1 MNRTFDRWGGF
12 FFLVLGAAIVWQ
24 SFGISQSV
32 SGSVVGPRRFPVG
45 LGALLMLFSLRLIYE
60 TFTSPKYAESG
71 AAAKPKETLNYRR
84 FLLFVAVFLLYIAL
98 LKPLGYV
105 LSTILYLTV
114 AFQLVQRGK
123 LWLSL
128 LVAAAFAG
136 VIYYVFVVVLKGTL
150 PGFPSWLGG

>member
-1 MNRTFDRWGGF
+1 
-12 FFLVLGAAIVWQ
+12 
-24 SFGISQSV
+24 
-32 SGSVVGPRRFPVG
+32 
-45 LGALLMLFSLRLIYE
+45 
-60 TFTSPKYAESG
+60 
-71 AAAKPKETLNYRR
+71 
-84 FLLFVAVFLLYIAL
+84 VAVFLLYIAL

>member
-32 SGSVVGPRRFPVG
+32 SGSVVGPRTFPVG

-71 AAAKPKETLNYRR
+71 AE
-84 FLLFVAVFLLYIAL
+84 AVQLDLVKVMEKGYNVIADH
-98 LKPLGYV
+98 
-105 LSTILYLTV
+105 
-114 AFQLVQRGK
+114 LVQSQVHLRHNAQK
-123 LWLSL
+123 LSRHIER
-128 LVAAAFAG
+128 LVG
-136 VIYYVFVVVLKGTL
+136 RWMSRKR
-150 PGFPSWLGG
+150 